1 MFFFSNFQITW
12 IISDPSDGSN
22 IELHPGDRNGRFE
35 AQIIQTGKGDTVYDI
50 YLRFENI
57 NKAKDSDKKIS
68 VKFDVNDSNQFE
80 SEIKF
85 EITESSVTQ
94 PPTTVPDKPKPEP
107 NEEIPKTTQNPQESS
122 TEKVQKQDTGSS
134 LYIIISIIVI
144 VILLCVLY
152 YATKRC
158 ACCRNKEPRNSEIL
172 AEEGQAL
179 MKNDENKMKDETN
192 DEVNEDSKSNEE
204 PNTEGT

>member
-1 MFFFSNFQITW
+1 MFDTFLGRSA
-12 IISDPSDGSN
+12 GSVVSFTQT
-22 IELHPGDRNGRFE
+22 EACHHRN
-35 AQIIQTGKGDTVYDI
+35 
-50 YLRFENI
+50 LI
-57 NKAKDSDKKIS
+57 NKD
-68 VKFDVNDSNQFE
+68 
-80 SEIKF
+80 KF
-85 EITESSVTQ
+85 EIRKNSVTQ
-94 PPTTVPDKPKPEP
+94 PPTTVPAKPKPEP
-107 NEEIPKTTQNPQESS
+107 NEEIPKTTLKPQEIN

-204 PNTEGT
+204 PNTEGTLVNIVFFY

>member
-1 MFFFSNFQITW
+1 M
-12 IISDPSDGSN
+12 
-22 IELHPGDRNGRFE
+22 ELHPGNRDGRFE

-50 YLRFENI
+50 YLRFENV
-57 NKAKDSDKKIS
+57 NKAEDSDKKIS
-68 VKFDVNDSNQFE
+68 VKFDVNERNQFE

-85 EITESSVTQ
+85 EITGKSATQ
-94 PPTTVPDKPKPEP
+94 PPTTVPTKPNPEP
-107 NEEIPKTTQNPQESS
+107 NEEISKTTQNPQESNS
-122 TEKVQKQDTGSS
+122 ENVQKTDTGSS

-158 ACCRNKEPRNSEIL
+158 ACCRNKEPRNSERL

-179 MKNDENKMKDETN
+179 MKDEDNKMKDEVNDGVN
-192 DEVNEDSKSNEE
+192 DEVNEDSKSKEEE
-204 PNTEGT
+204 PNSEGNITF